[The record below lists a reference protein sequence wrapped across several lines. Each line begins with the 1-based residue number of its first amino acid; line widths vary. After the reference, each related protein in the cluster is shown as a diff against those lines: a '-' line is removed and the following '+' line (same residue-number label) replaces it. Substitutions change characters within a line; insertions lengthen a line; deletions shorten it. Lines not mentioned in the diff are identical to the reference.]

1 MHSLPW
7 VHRDPVYKARWVG
20 GQNSLPAH
28 TCAKKTQ
35 PGNKG
40 VAYMACHKRVAC
52 VDISPAS
59 MFPWQCVTGRDTC
72 SKEWGGGK
80 VSRRNRTPRNSFP
93 PSESIEAHED
103 FYSEFWVRRA
113 ENTYFFSFL
122 WARWCNVCKDCFLR
136 KDHRLSW
143 SGPGPVSGSCMFLN
157 PSRATGL
164 SIWLS
169 I

>member
-113 ENTYFFSFL
+113 ENTYFF
-122 WARWCNVCKDCFLR
+122 
-136 KDHRLSW
+136 LSCGHIGAMSAKTAF
-143 SGPGPVSGSCMFLN
+143 SG
-157 PSRATGL
+157 RITGCRGAAQAQFQAPAC
-164 SIWLS
+164 S
-169 I
+169 